1 MAPRQRYEVYRLAVI
16 CGAVGLFVAALPRV
30 TGGQKLEWGLISC
43 LLLAGVL
50 AQQFMLHI
58 SLRQKVSVDSAV
70 FFAAI
75 LLLPA
80 WQAAAVVAVTQAM
93 DVVIAAWRR
102 MRAIREKPPVGEI
115 GLSLLFNSAQLY
127 ISTL

>member
-1 MAPRQRYEVYRLAVI
+1 MAPRRRYELYRLAVI
-16 CGAVGLFVAALPRV
+16 CGAAGLFAAGLPQLSAGRPA
-30 TGGQKLEWGLISC
+30 EWGLVAF
-43 LLLAGVL
+43 LLGGGVL

-70 FFAAI
+70 FFAAM

-80 WQAAAVVAVTQAM
+80 WQAAAVVAVTQAI

-102 MRAIREKPPVGEI
+102 MRAIREMPPVGEI
-115 GLSLLFNSAQLY
+115 GLSLLFNSA
-127 ISTL
+127 